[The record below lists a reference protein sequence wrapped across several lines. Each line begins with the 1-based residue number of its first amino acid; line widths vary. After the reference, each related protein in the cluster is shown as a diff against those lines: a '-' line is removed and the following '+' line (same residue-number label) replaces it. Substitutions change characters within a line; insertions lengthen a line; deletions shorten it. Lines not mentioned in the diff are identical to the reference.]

1 MTGKMN
7 NDAYLEDMRKRE
19 KNYLESL
26 FLLGGYMSFVYD
38 STSKGG
44 FEMDLKTRQEIIDK
58 IKACPIE
65 KCGNRGLR
73 NDQYEET
80 KRLTINLIESMDE
93 NNQLIIQY
101 EDGEEQLITVNVNN
115 VLLSYDPIEVD
126 DD

>member
-1 MTGKMN
+1 
-7 NDAYLEDMRKRE
+7 MRKRE

-58 IKACPIE
+58 IRACPIE
-65 KCGNRGLR
+65 KCGNRGLC

-101 EDGEEQLITVNVNN
+101 EDGEEQLITVNINN
-115 VLLSYDPIEVD
+115 VLLSYDPIKVD